1 MVFHLAFYRAV
12 SLSLIVTS
20 KSQRYILFLYNL
32 QVWRRQGHRRTPFF
46 FAWGLTSVLTCYL
59 VFQSLV
65 VSFREVL
72 LWEILL
78 QFTST
83 AAMLYMLYKTKVVC
97 LSVCLSV
104 CLCVC
109 ALHAVQN
116 QGSLSVCLSVS
127 LSVCMCSTRCTKPR

>member
-1 MVFHLAFYRAV
+1 ML
-12 SLSLIVTS
+12 
-20 KSQRYILFLYNL
+20 YILFLYNL

-83 AAMLYMLYKTKVVC
+83 ATMLYMLYKTKVVC

-104 CLCVC
+104 CVYVLYILYKTKVVCLSVCVC
-109 ALHAVQN
+109 ALHPVQN
-116 QGSLSVCLSVS
+116 QGNLGVCV
-127 LSVCMCSTRCTKPR
+127 